1 MKKKRSAFTLL
12 EMIITLAITVIII
25 SIAGSM
31 VVTGNKV
38 FSDSDVKST
47 LQIEG
52 QDIQEKL
59 SDIGMQGIEITSEE
73 PLIVKSY
80 LKGNDTTPRYFKI
93 GKNKNSNL
101 IINQDIDSSCSDE
114 ANDQIISRNLKTLQ
128 TIVSDN
134 GKSINF
140 NIVLTR
146 KQGFSNVDHEIKFT
160 IYLRNKVS

>member
-1 MKKKRSAFTLL
+1 MKKKKSAFTLL

-31 VVTGNKV
+31 LMTGNKV

-93 GKNKNSNL
+93 GK
-101 IINQDIDSSCSDE
+101 
-114 ANDQIISRNLKTLQ
+114 
-128 TIVSDN
+128 
-134 GKSINF
+134 
-140 NIVLTR
+140 
-146 KQGFSNVDHEIKFT
+146 IKMV
-160 IYLRNKVS
+160 I